1 RPPEPR
7 RADGGFARRHLGLPG
22 APPPPV
28 RPPAGVREESRGVHV
43 VLSTDCSPYQNWQSI
58 ASFYGLRRAGH
69 EGPVTRVVSGCPNQ
83 DRKDEIVYDFR
94 YMAEADGGRLG
105 VHFTPPFTM
114 KNKYKY
120 ANKPGGV
127 YHWMNATGQDG
138 LADDDVLALVDPD
151 MLALRPV
158 LPSDLTSG
166 RPEEVDVDGY
176 RSLSVYRDAGGRE
189 VLLRETRLPDPR
201 PITRGSGAGQH
212 FGLGALWADAGTD
225 RARPGFAD
233 FDVAAVCGADSPC
246 ARASPEQ
253 VKNRHSVGPVYVAT
267 AGDWRSLLPRWHGY
281 TPRVHAQYPKLLAE
295 MTAFVMAAADVELD
309 FSLSSSYMVSDA
321 RTSSP
326 TEAWYWIDKDAG
338 AGGTTLASV
347 CDGATY
353 NSLPHETLRR
363 LSVYGGGR
371 YPPPPSRDGGTSG
384 GGTSTRTSSTA
395 TAGRRWTSTGGH
407 RRRAQEAGGGPD
419 DIGQREEGEGQGGL
433 HDLPRHTDAQHG
445 PRGLQGRRLLVGEIR
460 AGQRYA
466 ETPRARL
473 KLLRCTA
480 NFCSRPSSLVQGSLE
495 PLSPL
500 ARMTSRT
507 DILELSKN
515 ATRVGYIQ
523 TNWFRCIKTTNNIT
537 S

>member
-1 RPPEPR
+1 MALTRAALR
-7 RADGGFARRHLGLPG
+7 RINAGLGLSIALSWLVSFSYFVRLNRGGPDGGFARRHLGLPG

-127 YHWMNATGQDG
+127 YHWMNATGQDV
-138 LADDDVLALVDPD
+138 LAEDDVLALVDPD

-176 RSLSVYRDAGGRE
+176 RSLSVYRDAKGRE

-201 PITRGSGAGQH
+201 PISRGSGAGQH

-246 ARASPEQ
+246 ARATPEQ

-384 GGTSTRTSSTA
+384 GGTSGLPNFLHYCQKYTFANHTFAKRKFDTNFFNCDGGSPLEFDGGAIVAELRRLGEDRTISGSE
-395 TAGRRWTSTGGH
+395 
-407 RRRAQEAGGGPD
+407 RRARVREAFMICHAIPMLNMALED
-419 DIGQREEGEGQGGL
+419 YKAD
-433 HDLPRHTDAQHG
+433 
-445 PRGLQGRRLLVGEIR
+445 V
-460 AGQRYA
+460 
-466 ETPRARL
+466 
-473 KLLRCTA
+473 
-480 NFCSRPSSLVQGSLE
+480 CS
-495 PLSPL
+495 
-500 ARMTSRT
+500 
-507 DILELSKN
+507 
-515 ATRVGYIQ
+515 
-523 TNWFRCIKTTNNIT
+523 
-537 S
+537 